1 MRRSGLESSFGS
13 MSSAV
18 NIVGWAHTQFG
29 RRPDDD
35 LESLLTEVA
44 GPAIADA
51 GLSAA
56 DVDAIFVGVF
66 NNGFSKQ
73 GFEAAL
79 VGAGMPELAALPATR
94 LENACAT
101 GSAALF
107 AAIDRIEAG
116 RARAVLV
123 LGAEKMTDP
132 PAQELNSILL
142 SASHRRTEESAGSFA
157 GIFAGL
163 ADRYADRY
171 GDPHETMA
179 AIAAK
184 NHRNGVANPY
194 AHLRRD
200 LGVEFCAT
208 ASDKNPV
215 VAGRLLRTD
224 CSLVSD
230 GAAALILASDDVAKA
245 ASRAVRIRGRAQAG
259 DHLAV
264 ASRPDPLALDG
275 AARAFRQAL
284 TDADVRLEELDFLET
299 HDCFTIAELLQMEAF
314 GLAAP
319 GKASE
324 LISSG
329 DTQRGGRLPVNVSGG
344 LKAKGHPIGA
354 TGVSQ
359 HVMAAMQLAGEAGDM
374 QLDSPERA
382 AVFNMGGAGVANYAS
397 VLERSR

>member
-1 MRRSGLESSFGS
+1 
-13 MSSAV
+13 MSNGV
-18 NIVGWAHTQFG
+18 NIVGWAHTRFG
-29 RRPDDD
+29 RRPNED
-35 LESLLTEVA
+35 LESLVAEVA

-51 GLSAA
+51 GLSVT

-79 VGAGMPELAALPATR
+79 VGAGTPELAMLPASR

-123 LGAEKMTDP
+123 VGAEKMTDP
-132 PAQELNSILL
+132 PPHELNSILL
-142 SASHRRTEESAGSFA
+142 SGSHRRTEESAGSFA

-163 ADRYADRY
+163 ADMYADRY
-171 GDPHETMA
+171 GDPHDTMA
-179 AIAAK
+179 ALAAK

-200 LGVEFCAT
+200 LGVEFCA
-208 ASDKNPV
+208 APSEKNPV

-230 GAAALILASDDVAKA
+230 GAAALILANDDVAKTLP
-245 ASRAVRIRGRAQAG
+245 RAVRIRGRGQAG

-264 ASRPDPLALDG
+264 AARPDPLALEG
-275 AARAFRQAL
+275 GGRAFRQAL
-284 TDADVRLEELDFLET
+284 AEAGVQLDDLDLLET

-319 GKASE
+319 GRAAE
-324 LISSG
+324 LVSSG
-329 DTQRGGRLPVNVSGG
+329 ATERDGRLPVNVSGG

-359 HVMAAMQLAGEAGDM
+359 HVMASMQLVGEAGEM
-374 QLDSPERA
+374 QLDSPECA
-382 AVFNMGGAGVANYAS
+382 AVFNMGGAGVANYAT

>member
-1 MRRSGLESSFGS
+1 VAGVTRG
-13 MSSAV
+13 A
-18 NIVGWAHTQFG
+18 NIVGWAHTRFG
-29 RRPDDD
+29 RRPDAD
-35 LESLLTEVA
+35 LESLVAEVA
-44 GPAIADA
+44 APAIADA
-51 GLSAA
+51 GLEAT

-79 VGAGMPELAALPATR
+79 VGAGVPELALVPSTR

-116 RARAVLV
+116 RARVALV
-123 LGAEKMTDP
+123 VGAEKMTDP
-132 PAQELNSILL
+132 PTHEINDILL
-142 SASHRRTEESAGSFA
+142 SGCHRRTEESAGSFA

-171 GDPHETMA
+171 GDPHDTMA
-179 AIAAK
+179 ALAAK

-194 AHLRRD
+194 AHMRRD

-208 ASDKNPV
+208 ASEKNPV

-224 CSLVSD
+224 CSMVSD
-230 GAAALILASDDVAKA
+230 GAAALVVTDDDVAKTA
-245 ASRAVRIRGRAQAG
+245 RRAVRIRGRAQVN

-264 ASRPDPLALDG
+264 ASRPDPLSLEG
-275 AARAFRQAL
+275 AARAFREAL
-284 TDADVRLEELDFLET
+284 AEAGAELDDLDFLET

-319 GKASE
+319 GKAAD
-324 LISSG
+324 LMSSG
-329 DTQRGGRLPVNVSGG
+329 ATQRDGRLPVNVSGG

-359 HVMAAMQLAGEAGDM
+359 HVMAAMQLVGEAGEM
-374 QLDSPERA
+374 QLDRADRA
-382 AVFNMGGAGVANYAS
+382 AVFNMGGAAVANYAT
-397 VLERSR
+397 VLEPNR

>member
-1 MRRSGLESSFGS
+1 VADVIRG
-13 MSSAV
+13 V
-18 NIVGWAHTQFG
+18 NIVGWAHTRFG
-29 RRPDDD
+29 RRPDAD
-35 LESLLTEVA
+35 LESLVAEVA

-51 GLSAA
+51 GLDVT
-56 DVDAIFVGVF
+56 DVDAIYVGVF

-79 VGAGMPELAALPATR
+79 VGAGAPELALVPSAR

-116 RARAVLV
+116 RARVALV
-123 LGAEKMTDP
+123 IGAEKMTDAP
-132 PAQELNSILL
+132 THEINDILL
-142 SASHRRTEESAGSFA
+142 SGCHRRTEESAGSFA

-163 ADRYADRY
+163 VDRYADRY
-171 GDPHETMA
+171 GDPHDTMA
-179 AIAAK
+179 ALAAK

-194 AHLRRD
+194 AHMRRD
-200 LGVEFCAT
+200 LGVEFCAA
-208 ASDKNPV
+208 ASEKNPV

-224 CSLVSD
+224 CSMVSD
-230 GAAALILASDDVAKA
+230 GAAAVVVTDDDVAKTA
-245 ASRAVRIRGRAQAG
+245 RRAVRIRGRAQVN

-264 ASRPDPLALDG
+264 ASRPDPLALEG
-275 AARAFRQAL
+275 AARAFREAL
-284 TDADVRLEELDFLET
+284 AEADTQLEDLDFLET

-319 GKASE
+319 GGAAD
-324 LISSG
+324 LVSSG
-329 DTQRGGRLPVNVSGG
+329 ATQRDGRLPVNVSGG

-359 HVMAAMQLAGEAGDM
+359 HVMAAMQLVGEAGEM
-374 QLDSPERA
+374 QLDRA
-382 AVFNMGGAGVANYAS
+382 DRASVFNMGGAAVANYAT
-397 VLERSR
+397 VLEPNR

>member
-1 MRRSGLESSFGS
+1 
-13 MSSAV
+13 MSNGV

-29 RRPDDD
+29 RRSDAD
-35 LESLLTEVA
+35 LESLITEVA

-51 GLSAA
+51 GISVP
-56 DVDAIFVGVF
+56 DVDSIFVGVF
-66 NNGFSKQ
+66 NNGLSKQ

-79 VGAGMPELAALPATR
+79 VGAGMPELATVPAAR

-107 AAIDRIEAG
+107 AAADRIEAG
-116 RARAVLV
+116 RARVALV
-123 LGAEKMTDP
+123 IGAEKMTAA
-132 PAQELNSILL
+132 PADEVNGILL
-142 SASHRRTEESAGSFA
+142 SGCYRRTEESAGSFA

-171 GDPHETMA
+171 GEPHDTMA

-184 NHRNGVANPY
+184 NHRNAVANPY

-208 ASDKNPV
+208 ASEKNPV
-215 VAGRLLRTD
+215 VSGRLLRTD

-230 GAAALILASDDVAKA
+230 GAAAVILTNDDVAKTA
-245 ASRAVRIRGRAQAG
+245 RRAVRVRGRAQAG
-259 DHLAV
+259 DHFAI
-264 ASRPDPLALDG
+264 ASRPDPLGLDG

-284 TDADVRLEELDFLET
+284 DDADVRIEDLDLLET

-314 GLAAP
+314 GLADR
-319 GKASE
+319 GKAAD
-324 LISSG
+324 LIASG
-329 DTQRGGRLPVNVSGG
+329 ATQCDGRLPVNVSGG
-344 LKAKGHPIGA
+344 LKAKGHPLGA

-359 HVMAAMQLAGEAGDM
+359 HVMAAMQLVGEAGEM
-374 QLDSPERA
+374 QLDAPRRA
-382 AVFNMGGAGVANYAS
+382 AVFNMGGAAVANYAT
-397 VLERSR
+397 VLERRA

>member
-1 MRRSGLESSFGS
+1 VTQG
-13 MSSAV
+13 A
-18 NIVGWAHTQFG
+18 NIAGWAHTRFG
-29 RRPDDD
+29 RRPDAD
-35 LESLLTEVA
+35 LESLVAEVA
-44 GPAIADA
+44 APAIADA
-51 GLSAA
+51 GLSVT

-79 VGAGMPELAALPATR
+79 VGAGMPELALVPSAR
-94 LENACAT
+94 VENACAT

-116 RARAVLV
+116 RARVALV
-123 LGAEKMTDP
+123 IGAEKMTDP
-132 PAQELNSILL
+132 STDEINDILL
-142 SASHRRTEESAGSFA
+142 SGCHRRTEESAGSFA

-163 ADRYADRY
+163 ADRYTDRY
-171 GDPHETMA
+171 GDPHDTMA
-179 AIAAK
+179 ALAAK

-194 AHLRRD
+194 AHMRRD

-208 ASDKNPV
+208 ASEKNPV

-224 CSLVSD
+224 CSMVSD
-230 GAAALILASDDVAKA
+230 GAAAVVVTDDDVAKTA
-245 ASRAVRIRGRAQAG
+245 RRAVRIRGRAHVN

-264 ASRPDPLALDG
+264 ASRPDPVSFEG
-275 AARAFRQAL
+275 AARAFREAL
-284 TDADVRLEELDFLET
+284 AEAEVQVEDLDFLET

-319 GKASE
+319 GRAAD
-324 LISSG
+324 LVSSG
-329 DTQRGGRLPVNVSGG
+329 ATQRDGRLPVNVSGG

-359 HVMAAMQLAGEAGDM
+359 HVMAAMQLVGEAGEM
-374 QLDSPERA
+374 QLDRADRA
-382 AVFNMGGAGVANYAS
+382 AVFNMGGAAVANYAT
-397 VLERSR
+397 VLEPGR